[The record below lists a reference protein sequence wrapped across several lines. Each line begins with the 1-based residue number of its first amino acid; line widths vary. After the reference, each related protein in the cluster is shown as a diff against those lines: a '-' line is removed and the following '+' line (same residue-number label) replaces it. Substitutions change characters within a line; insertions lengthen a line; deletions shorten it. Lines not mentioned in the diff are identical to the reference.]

1 MKVTSKDKEE
11 RLDFF
16 SSLYEKAR
24 LAYSAEAERME
35 RRMEQYRGTLSPS
48 EIQKGVLTVR
58 NITYE
63 LIESQVSNDIPPPKV
78 DSEVYS
84 ERRERSASAI
94 EHLLSSLR
102 DKLPF
107 EELNDLD
114 ERYTYIYGGSVW
126 LAEWDGADGEIKV
139 SCLSPRDFIPQ
150 PNVCNIEDM
159 EYCFLRFTA
168 PKEELTRKYGADPEG
183 AELSQESED
192 TVAITVCFYR
202 GESGEV
208 SRFVFSGGV
217 TLSDEEDI
225 YRRKAEI
232 CTRCGFDREGCR
244 CKEPHFRLR
253 NADGEELY
261 GDIHLSDGRLLDK
274 RDGERVKYYV
284 PRRFPIVV
292 RRNTSTE
299 RSLFGQSDCDFIRPQ
314 QEAINRIES
323 RILEKLIR
331 AGVTPIMPEDATVVL
346 NNSVFGQLIRTR
358 PGESISQYGT
368 VDTTPD
374 ISRDVLEAERL
385 YEHAKRIL
393 GISDSYLGLADTA
406 AESGYARSLRISQA
420 SGRLESKRKMKH
432 TAYAALDRIIFEYSL
447 AYSDAPKIS
456 SYRDAWGRT
465 HNSEFNRYDFL
476 IRDDSGELVYDDS
489 YLFSVDLNGG
499 GGMSR
504 SELWEMNLENLRSGS
519 LGDMSD
525 PTVLLRYW
533 QSQERAHYPYAR
545 ENVDYFTQL
554 AESGTAGGYTAAA
567 DKSGTGGGILS

>member
-1 MKVTSKDKEE
+1 MGEQERTKMKVTSKDKEE

-84 ERRERSASAI
+84 ERRERSAGAI

-150 PNVCNIEDM
+150 PDVCNIEDM

-225 YRRKAEI
+225 YRRKTEI

-274 RDGERVKYYV
+274 RDGLEYDYNKYTRCFAIAEENIGSYSFYRLTIGSSSSASV
-284 PRRFPIVV
+284 SEIEFLAHEGSEPDEEPG
-292 RRNTSTE
+292 TPDTE
-299 RSLFGQSDCDFIRPQ
+299 QP
-314 QEAINRIES
+314 
-323 RILEKLIR
+323 
-331 AGVTPIMPEDATVVL
+331 GVTE
-346 NNSVFGQLIRTR
+346 N
-358 PGESISQYGT
+358 PGEVTTAPDTDNTGT
-368 VDTTPD
+368 PGENAGTE
-374 ISRDVLEAERL
+374 EAGGL
-385 YEHAKRIL
+385 
-393 GISDSYLGLADTA
+393 SDSAIAVIIVASVLIA
-406 AESGYARSLRISQA
+406 A
-420 SGRLESKRKMKH
+420 
-432 TAYAALDRIIFEYSL
+432 AA
-447 AYSDAPKIS
+447 ATGA
-456 SYRDAWGRT
+456 
-465 HNSEFNRYDFL
+465 
-476 IRDDSGELVYDDS
+476 
-489 YLFSVDLNGG
+489 
-499 GGMSR
+499 
-504 SELWEMNLENLRSGS
+504 
-519 LGDMSD
+519 
-525 PTVLLRYW
+525 VLLV
-533 QSQERAHYPYAR
+533 RA
-545 ENVDYFTQL
+545 
-554 AESGTAGGYTAAA
+554 
-567 DKSGTGGGILS
+567 KKKK

>member
-84 ERRERSASAI
+84 ERRERSAGAI

-225 YRRKAEI
+225 YRRKTEI

-274 RDGERVKYYV
+274 RDGERVRYYV

-554 AESGTAGGYTAAA
+554 AESGTAGGYNAAA